1 MHAEY
6 RPHAFQTPAAAVY
19 IVDSY
24 GALYP
29 KQARKL
35 TRLYHNILSPAGKE
49 VGMHAHNNQQC
60 AFANTLEAK
69 DLGAKWL
76 DGTAFGMG
84 RGAGNC
90 HSEALVAYL
99 NGKKYH
105 VEPLLKL
112 VEDWMLPMKER
123 GIEWGYNTS
132 YMLTGLT
139 NQHPRTAIAATK
151 KKDTNYVEQFEFLSY
166 K

>member
-1 MHAEY
+1 
-6 RPHAFQTPAAAVY
+6 
-19 IVDSY
+19 
-24 GALYP
+24 
-29 KQARKL
+29 
-35 TRLYHNILSPAGKE
+35 
-49 VGMHAHNNQQC
+49 
-60 AFANTLEAK
+60 
-69 DLGAKWL
+69 LGAKWL

-90 HSEALVAYL
+90 HSEALIAYL

-112 VEDWMLPMKER
+112 VEDWMIPMKER

-139 NQHPRTAIAATK
+139 NQHPRTAIASTK
-151 KKDTNYVEQFEFLSY
+151 NKDFHFTEQYKFLSY
-166 K
+166 Q